1 MKVNIGV
8 SVTQCPLF
16 FQVLCACAV
25 AYVLSL
31 SLALSLSTVASQHY
45 HTYPR
50 ATPGPATSCLTT
62 KSACTFHQPAVI
74 KAPSPQRGKSHSF
87 LVGRKRGQELH
98 NNSQMSMHSR
108 TSLEENMPELKAV
121 QFGSIDGRLAPK
133 NIESVYGP
141 SCLWLSM
148 PNGTNLTTTNVAKL
162 SDLTTDQ
169 FSPNLQS
176 SSSSFLLSDILSQKI
191 IF

>member
-1 MKVNIGV
+1 MP
-8 SVTQCPLF
+8 TF

-31 SLALSLSTVASQHY
+31 SLALSLSTVANQHY

-98 NNSQMSMHSR
+98 NNSQMSMHSK
-108 TSLEENMPELKAV
+108 TSLEEDTLGQRAV
-121 QFGSIDGRLAPK
+121 EFWSSDGRLVPK
-133 NIESVYGP
+133 KIKSV
-141 SCLWLSM
+141 SVWTFLS
-148 PNGTNLTTTNVAKL
+148 
-162 SDLTTDQ
+162 
-169 FSPNLQS
+169 
-176 SSSSFLLSDILSQKI
+176 LLCHSEWNKPPQMLLN
-191 IF
+191 

>member
-87 LVGRKRGQELH
+87 LVGRKEGK
-98 NNSQMSMHSR
+98 NC
-108 TSLEENMPELKAV
+108 TTILKCPCIV
-121 QFGSIDGRLAPK
+121 KQVLKKIRLGKEPSSFGVVMEDLYQRRLK
-133 NIESVYGP
+133 VFQYGP
-141 SCLWLSM
+141 SCHFFAI
-148 PNGTNLTTTNVAKL
+148 PNGTNLHKCC
-162 SDLTTDQ
+162 
-169 FSPNLQS
+169 
-176 SSSSFLLSDILSQKI
+176 
-191 IF
+191 